1 MFQRALSPLPG
12 SGGDTPELI
21 EGTFNTETYS
31 IEIKN
36 GVFSWLYD
44 GDVLCEYVF
53 INGVMTTIHANGNDN
68 TSYDGTTFSISN
80 ASYGNKPI
88 KVFKVN

>member
-1 MFQRALSPLPG
+1 MFTEMMMSA
-12 SGGDTPELI
+12 GGGTPELI
-21 EGTFNTETYS
+21 EDTFTESYS

-36 GVFSWLYD
+36 GVFSWLFS
-44 GDVLCEYVF
+44 GDVLSEYIF
-53 INGVMTTIHANGNDN
+53 INGAMTAIATNASNHV
-68 TSYDGTTFSISN
+68 SYDGTTFSISN